1 MTDYADPKDHPTVLD
16 YWRVVWNAR
25 LWIAA
30 LTLVAALAGL
40 GFARMQPRVYT
51 SKATILTPK
60 DAAPQTLT
68 SSLGALLGGGG
79 REGGGGG
86 MSIGAIGGAVPS
98 VSPNLDMFMALLRSR
113 TLRLEVIEDARKT
126 LGADVGAKILSV
138 SPDSRDKGIVSLT
151 VEATD
156 PAVAAHIANLYF
168 TQLDRMIERY
178 GEQATQ
184 RQKVFYA
191 EQLQRAAR
199 EVSSAEEAL
208 LKFQAAN
215 HIIPM
220 DGPTKGAVDATANL
234 RGHIMGL
241 EMQREVMRLK
251 LTDHHPEMRELDKR
265 IAELKKGYSKNLFG
279 APMDLPSES
288 GASGRGTRKE
298 FFVSTEKMTPVQ
310 FAYMKLYRNLKIQE
324 AFYTGALQGLEQIKY
339 TDSNS
344 TARVEMLDP
353 ALPPGGPSRPNVKG
367 IVQAAAVGGLII
379 GVVGAFLVEYMKRVR
394 QEDRRRSRATRA
406 PRNGGGQPRVA
417 VEPARVGPREPV
429 VSHSD

>member
-1 MTDYADPKDHPTVLD
+1 MTDYGDPKDQPTVLD

-25 LWIAA
+25 LWIVA
-30 LTLVAALAGL
+30 LVIVAGAAGL

-60 DAAPQTLT
+60 DAAPQALT

-79 REGGGGG
+79 GREGGGGG
-86 MSIGAIGGAVPS
+86 ISIGAITGGAPS

-126 LGADVGAKILSV
+126 MGSDVGAKILSV
-138 SPDSRDKGIVSLT
+138 TPDSRDKGVVSLT

-156 PAVAAHIANLYF
+156 PNVAAQIANLYF
-168 TQLDRMIERY
+168 AQLDRMIERY
-178 GEQATQ
+178 GDQATH

-191 EQLQRAAR
+191 DQLQRAAR
-199 EVSSAEEAL
+199 EVSTAEEAL
-208 LKFQAAN
+208 LKFQATN

-251 LTDHHPEMRELDKR
+251 LTDQHPEMRELDKR

-279 APMDLPSES
+279 APMDLPSENT
-288 GASGRGTRKE
+288 GGRGTRKE

-339 TDSNS
+339 TDTNS
-344 TARVEMLDP
+344 SPRVEMLDP

-367 IVQAAAVGGLII
+367 IVQAAAVGGLLI
-379 GVVGAFLVEYMKRVR
+379 GIVGAFLVEYFKRVR
-394 QEDRRRSRATRA
+394 QEDRRRSRATRV
-406 PRNGGGQPRVA
+406 PRNGPAQPRVA
-417 VEPARVGPREPV
+417 SEPARVGSREPV